1 MCEQM
6 YMHHYEQQCQNL
18 ANKFLD
24 RQRYNITGINTI
36 TTLVVCIGR
45 YQSAILARYT
55 RSGLLTTTDASFPAG
70 FVTRYEHVVIWS
82 HLLICIRVTQWYR
95 STSCQSV
102 CLSHT
107 GVDKGGGQGG
117 PAPQWPGKKESI
129 SIRCPTCIGAYLYS
143 LFNWNSKVLLKKP
156 GS

>member
-18 ANKFLD
+18 ANQFLN

-107 GVDKGGGQGG
+107 GVDKGEGRRPSPPMAGQKRKYFY
-117 PAPQWPGKKESI
+117 QMSN
-129 SIRCPTCIGAYLYS
+129 LYS